1 MSNIAEGTSLTV
13 GSHKVNVVRF
23 LSEGGFSKIY
33 EVTMDPPHD
42 DTEVGCL
49 KQVIVPD
56 KSGLNALRKE
66 VDVMKTLHLAKH
78 IVRYYD
84 SNAERLADGQYQV
97 LVLMELCPNKSLL
110 EYMNARIRTKL
121 TEKEIL
127 KIMVDI
133 TLGLYE
139 MHKIKLI
146 HRDVKI
152 ENVLIDAKH
161 VFKLCDFGSVS
172 VPIRPPKDQRE
183 FQLLSHDIL
192 YQTTPQYRSPEMV
205 DLYRAQPID
214 EKSDI
219 WALGCFLYKLCYY
232 TTPFEANG
240 DIAILHA
247 SFQFLPQPEFSGD
260 LKNLIIIMLQENPL
274 YRPNVVQILM
284 LLCQMTGKKIEDY
297 DVEDFYHAGA
307 YNFQALHEMQQ
318 HKQEELRKQQQLY
331 YEQQKQQ
338 QEYEMRKIK
347 AQAAAQKDVPK
358 RSTSLRSQSQ
368 QASVENMLPSV
379 LNVPSPSIKA
389 HGSSAS
395 LASPQQLATAP
406 VAPVPRETD
415 YSSAQSSPHFAS
427 QIPKSGSVPPQVAQN
442 LTSPLAVASSPATQ
456 KSKLHQVTL
465 VKDDSQA
472 NLAQLNHKYDSS
484 NNPFPILKETPYP
497 VDQKPIEDVTDGS
510 TADSDIDLEEIS
522 KLANAEERYPSLDA
536 LNDEADKASASA
548 SVHRKSL
555 EFSVNTLLGQSA
567 SASRKALQDPEL
579 KRPSEFESTKA
590 WEKPQSHID
599 KDAEKLVDDIFA
611 TKTGPSETA
620 GTSVP
625 STSSKEPSLYASQQ
639 LVPQGSPDYFYQQQ
653 APALVTSELNSNTS
667 HARVDAKSA
676 EVSKQAQVAPMPV
689 PVPEVQEPKKMDGL
703 SNGLKRPSPSHGSV
717 SMDASAQLS
726 QKPDFSTSY
735 SLGTVPVKE
744 GRKDAN
750 PWGGSLAQGRSPRPI
765 PVNNASDDLNMGK
778 LSLNEPV
785 APSPQQQ
792 HANLAPAAPHAASGS
807 QPVGSRGPSIE
818 LDRNLIELEVG
829 LSSGESSEATPP
841 PLPPHPARK
850 QREEVSLVD
859 LDGKEEA
866 KKPPI
871 KKSLSQA
878 PSQPFEMREEVIDFA
893 SDDENQ
899 QLEMSRLSIRNS
911 LRKSRK
917 LSDYHRRSD
926 STNSELKR
934 RSFFG
939 GD

>member
-1 MSNIAEGTSLTV
+1 MSHITEGSSLTV
-13 GSHKVNVVRF
+13 GSHAVKVVRF

-33 EVTMDPPHD
+33 EVSMDPPHD
-42 DTEVGCL
+42 DTDIGCL

-84 SNAERLADGQYQV
+84 SNAERLPDGQYQV

-127 KIMVDI
+127 KIMMDI

-139 MHKIKLI
+139 MHKLKLI

-152 ENVLIDAKH
+152 ENVLIDAHH

-172 VPIRPPKDQRE
+172 VPIPPPKDQRE

-232 TTPFEANG
+232 TTPFEATG

-284 LLCQMTGKKIEDY
+284 LLCKMTGKDIEEY
-297 DVEDFYHAGA
+297 EIEDFYHAGP
-307 YNFQALHEMQQ
+307 YNFQALHQMQQ
-318 HKQEELRKQQQLY
+318 QKQEELRKQQQLY

-338 QEYEMRKIK
+338 QEYEMRKLK
-347 AQAAAQKDVPK
+347 AQQATAAGGPHRTSSQK
-358 RSTSLRSQSQ
+358 STQHL
-368 QASVENMLPSV
+368 ENALPSV
-379 LNVPSPSIKA
+379 SSVPSPSIKA
-389 HGSSAS
+389 HGSTVS
-395 LASPQQLATAP
+395 LTSPQQLGSVP
-406 VAPVPRETD
+406 LAPVPH
-415 YSSAQSSPHFAS
+415 APSPYPYHVAS
-427 QIPKSGSVPPQVAQN
+427 QVPKPASVPPQ
-442 LTSPLAVASSPATQ
+442 SIPPVASPVQQSQPY
-456 KSKLHQVTL
+456 SRS
-465 VKDDSQA
+465 DSQS
-472 NLAQLNHKYDSS
+472 NLAKLSKTQS
-484 NNPFPILKETPYP
+484 NNPFPIQSAVEHA
-497 VDQKPIEDVTDGS
+497 DVADGT
-510 TADSDIDLEEIS
+510 TANDSDIDLDELS

-536 LNDEADKASASA
+536 LNDEADKVS
-548 SVHRKSL
+548 RKSL
-555 EFSVNTLLGQSA
+555 EYGDRRDVQAG
-567 SASRKALQDPEL
+567 SRKHLQDPET
-579 KRPSEFESTKA
+579 KRPSDLESTLA
-590 WEKPQSHID
+590 WEKPLSHID
-599 KDAEKLVDDIFA
+599 KDAEKLVNDIFV
-611 TKTGPSETA
+611 TRTGPSETKS
-620 GTSVP
+620 TSLPSSSAP
-625 STSSKEPSLYASQQ
+625 STTVSSKQPPVKPEHDN
-639 LVPQGSPDYFYQQQ
+639 DYFYL
-653 APALVTSELNSNTS
+653 PESNPS
-667 HARVDAKSA
+667 KPQVEQRIVDDSGKAG
-676 EVSKQAQVAPMPV
+676 PNDV
-689 PVPEVQEPKKMDGL
+689 PTTLDPNYEQFA
-703 SNGLKRPSPSHGSV
+703 NGMKRPSPLQGSK
-717 SMDASAQLS
+717 SMDASS
-726 QKPDFSTSY
+726 QAPNRMEHQIQHSY
-735 SLGTVPVKE
+735 SVGKVPVQDSLPVQE
-744 GRKDAN
+744 SRKDAN
-750 PWGGSLAQGRSPRPI
+750 PWGESLKAKRSPMPG
-765 PVNNASDDLNMGK
+765 PSGAEELNIGH
-778 LSLNEPV
+778 LSLGEPTIPP
-785 APSPQQQ
+785 PSQTLASSVPQ
-792 HANLAPAAPHAASGS
+792 PAATSRG
-807 QPVGSRGPSIE
+807 GSRGPSLE

-829 LSSGESSEATPP
+829 LSSGESSDGEKPP
-841 PLPPHPARK
+841 PLPPHPAPK
-850 QREEVSLVD
+850 QREEAALVD
-859 LDGKEEA
+859 LDGTNEKR
-866 KKPPI
+866 KPKM
-871 KKSLSQA
+871 KKSLSQTPA
-878 PSQPFEMREEVIDFA
+878 QPFAVKEEVIDFA

-926 STNSELKR
+926 STHSEHKR

>member
-1 MSNIAEGTSLTV
+1 MSKIAEGTSLNV
-13 GSHKVNVVRF
+13 GSHKVNVMRF

-42 DTEVGCL
+42 GTEVGCL

-66 VDVMKTLHLAKH
+66 VDVMKTLSLAKH

-84 SNAERLADGQYQV
+84 SNAERLTDGQYQV

-152 ENVLIDAKH
+152 ENVLIDAKN

-183 FQLLSHDIL
+183 FLLLSHDIL
-192 YQTTPQYRSPEMV
+192 YQTTPQYRAPEMV

-232 TTPFEANG
+232 TTPFEAQG

-284 LLCQMTGKKIEDY
+284 LLCQMTGQKLEEY
-297 DVEDFYHAGA
+297 DVEDFYHAGP

-331 YEQQKQQ
+331 FEQQQKQ

-347 AQAAAQKDVPK
+347 AQQELQKPK
-358 RSTSLRSQSQ
+358 RSSSQRSLSQ
-368 QASVENMLPSV
+368 QPSIDNLLPSV
-379 LNVPSPSIKA
+379 LNIPSPSIKA

-395 LASPQQLATAP
+395 LASQQHAQASAVPGTQDAATQLP
-406 VAPVPRETD
+406 
-415 YSSAQSSPHFAS
+415 YLAS
-427 QIPKSGSVPPQVAQN
+427 QIPKQGHVLPQG
-442 LTSPLAVASSPATQ
+442 SPLVAASSPASQ
-456 KSKLHQVTL
+456 KSKLHQVSSI
-465 VKDDSQA
+465 KNDSQA
-472 NLAQLNHKYDSS
+472 NLAQLNHQYNSS
-484 NNPFPILKETPYP
+484 NNPFPILMETPYP
-497 VDQKPIEDVTDGS
+497 VDQQSEGDADGDADGS
-510 TADSDIDLEEIS
+510 ADLEQDLEEIS

-536 LNDEADKASASA
+536 LNDDAVKSASA
-548 SVHRKSL
+548 STHRKSL
-555 EFSVNTLLGQSA
+555 DFSVKTGLGPSA
-567 SASRKALQDPEL
+567 PGSRKHLQDPDL
-579 KRPSEFESTKA
+579 KRPTEFESTHA
-590 WEKPQSHID
+590 WEKPSQAID

-611 TKTGPSETA
+611 SKSGPSDTA

-625 STSSKEPSLYASQQ
+625 STSSKEPNPPPKTDEGAK
-639 LVPQGSPDYFYQQQ
+639 DYFYEQPAAQEKSELNVQKGTAKEAESATQ
-653 APALVTSELNSNTS
+653 APA
-667 HARVDAKSA
+667 
-676 EVSKQAQVAPMPV
+676 
-689 PVPEVQEPKKMDGL
+689 PEPRAHYENI
-703 SNGLKRPSPSHGSV
+703 SNGLQRPSHLQGSLSMDLSATLAQKPSHSH
-717 SMDASAQLS
+717 
-726 QKPDFSTSY
+726 SY
-735 SLGTVPVKE
+735 SMGNVPLQD
-744 GRKDAN
+744 GRKGAN
-750 PWGGSLAQGRSPRPI
+750 PWGESLKQGRSPMPSAAKMEDMNI
-765 PVNNASDDLNMGK
+765 GQ
-778 LSLNEPV
+778 LSLNDPLPPP
-785 APSPQQQ
+785 AHSIPQQQ
-792 HANLAPAAPHAASGS
+792 
-807 QPVGSRGPSIE
+807 QPQQQQPQQIPQQIPQPPTGSRGPSIE

-829 LSSGESSEATPP
+829 LSSGESSEDAP

-850 QREEVSLVD
+850 QVDEVLVD
-859 LDGKEEA
+859 LDNKEE
-866 KKPPI
+866 KRKPKM
-871 KKSLSQA
+871 KKSLSQN
-878 PSQPFEMREEVIDFA
+878 PGQPFAVREEVIDFA

-917 LSDYHRRSD
+917 LSEHRRSD
-926 STNSELKR
+926 STHSEHKR

-939 GD
+939 D